1 MKNYHI
7 NLFFSK
13 QDQGYIAD
21 IPDLSFCSAF
31 GETPEQALEEV
42 LKAQNAWIEVAISEG
57 KSIPEPKYT
66 PLIYKMVS

>member
-13 QDQGYIAD
+13 EDQCYIAD
-21 IPDLSFCSAF
+21 IPDLSFCSAY
-31 GETPEQALEEV
+31 GETPEEAIQEV
-42 LKAQNAWIEVAISEG
+42 LKAQKAWIEVAISEG
-57 KSIPEPKYT
+57 KPAPEPKYM